1 MNLYSVCLLLMTG
14 YPVESQ
20 DVFNEFDEDAFSD
33 YSYNDYTDAIKL
45 MGRVGDLLELSCFEC
60 ALPDWYHNEKLIASK
75 PLLSLKITE
84 SDAGHYDC
92 QSYGI
97 ICKSYKLEVIPTAG
111 DKPKPGF
118 FGGDSGDNVNS
129 SSTLGKDVKDMENKF
144 SASEDVE
151 ASRSSR
157 SATTSNWYKLNF
169 IILLMYLY
177 FLE

>member
-1 MNLYSVCLLLMTG
+1 MTG

-20 DVFNEFDEDAFSD
+20 DVFNEFDEDDFSD
-33 YSYNDYTDAIKL
+33 YFYNDYTDAIKL

-84 SDAGHYDC
+84 SDAGNYDC

-97 ICKSYKLEVIPTAG
+97 ICKSYELEVIPTAG

-118 FGGDSGDNVNS
+118 FGGDNVNS
-129 SSTLGKDVKDMENKF
+129 STTLGKDVKDMENKF
-144 SASEDVE
+144 SAREDIE